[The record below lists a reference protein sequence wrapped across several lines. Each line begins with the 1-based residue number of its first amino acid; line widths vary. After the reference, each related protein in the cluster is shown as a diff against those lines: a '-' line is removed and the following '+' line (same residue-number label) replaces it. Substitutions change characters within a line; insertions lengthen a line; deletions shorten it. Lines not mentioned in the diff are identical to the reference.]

1 MNEIKKSRAAL
12 MAEQY
17 ADKLRGL
24 GVAVPDAIEPDSE
37 EQTLEQLE
45 RLKKATAKL
54 RTFKDLI
61 Y

>member
-1 MNEIKKSRAAL
+1 MQINFTV
-12 MAEQY
+12 
-17 ADKLRGL
+17 L

-37 EQTLEQLE
+37 EQTPEQLE